1 MEHLFSYEVKK
12 MTLLELISTLKTSNI
27 TVTVVAAETDSEII
41 VFKASGIAGV
51 ESDLSGSNVRRWEI
65 TGASAIK
72 VVVEESN
79 P

>member
-1 MEHLFSYEVKK
+1 LERLFSYEVKK

>member
-1 MEHLFSYEVKK
+1 MERLLSYEVKK

>member
-1 MEHLFSYEVKK
+1 

-27 TVTVVAAETDSEII
+27 TVTVVAAETDNEII

-51 ESDLSGSNVRRWEI
+51 ESDVSGSNVRRWEI
-65 TGASAIK
+65 IGATAIK

>member
-1 MEHLFSYEVKK
+1 
-12 MTLLELISTLKTSNI
+12 MTLLELISSLKTSNV
-27 TVTVVAAETDSEII
+27 TVTVVAAETDTEII

-51 ESDLSGSNVRRWEI
+51 ESNVSGCNVRRWEV

-72 VVVEESN
+72 VVIEQSN

>member
-1 MEHLFSYEVKK
+1 MERLFSYEVKK

>member
-1 MEHLFSYEVKK
+1 MERLFSYEVND
-12 MTLLELISTLKTSNI
+12 MTLLNLISTLKTSNI
-27 TVTVVAAETDSEII
+27 TVTVVAAETDNEII

-51 ESDLSGSNVRRWEI
+51 ESDVSGCNVRRWEV

-72 VVVEESN
+72 VVIEQSN

>member
-1 MEHLFSYEVKK
+1 MERLFSYEVKK

-27 TVTVVAAETDSEII
+27 MVTVAAAETDSEII